1 MGTSQSSPGPG
12 GSSPLV
18 PPWADDEPQKP
29 LPTPPGARFKPFR
42 ESLGKFLKTNDQSYL
57 RSALGHYARKGT
69 GGGSLA
75 SRRLGSVTSAG
86 ARLYGMLSSLA
97 ESKVPPDVSID
108 LDNLKGQ
115 PCDIAID
122 IITQSLATNDGD
134 TGKIRVA
141 MNHALVE
148 ALDGVVFFDPTN
160 ITDDII
166 ISIMINYLSEAI
178 FLQIVND
185 AGKIPWT
192 KPEKMTQIAIA
203 ENTLR
208 ELIKVLV
215 DKNMATRLKLKKNT
229 RTFTKQEMKT
239 LQIEVIKIVWREW
252 EGYQ

>member
-1 MGTSQSSPGPG
+1 MGTSQSSSGPG
-12 GSSPLV
+12 GNSPLV

-29 LPTPPGARFKPFR
+29 LPTPPRARFKPFR

-75 SRRLGSVTSAG
+75 SRRLGSVTNAG
-86 ARLYGMLSSLA
+86 ATLYGVLSSLA

-108 LDNLKGQ
+108 LDDLKGQ

-122 IITQSLATNDGD
+122 IITRSLATNDGD
-134 TGKIRVA
+134 TDKIRVA

-148 ALDGVVFFDPTN
+148 ALDGIVFFDPTN
-160 ITDDII
+160 ITDEII
-166 ISIMINYLSEAI
+166 ISTMINYLSEAI

-185 AGKIPWT
+185 AGKRPWT
-192 KPEKMTQIAIA
+192 KPETMTQIAIA
-203 ENTLR
+203 ENTLM
-208 ELIKVLV
+208 ELIKVIV
-215 DKNMATRLKLKKNT
+215 DKNMAPRLKKNT
-229 RTFTKQEMKT
+229 RTFTKQEIKT
-239 LQIEVIKIVWREW
+239 LQSEVIKIVWREW

>member
-1 MGTSQSSPGPG
+1 MGTSQSSSGPG
-12 GSSPLV
+12 GNSPLV

-29 LPTPPGARFKPFR
+29 LPTPPRVRFKPFR

-57 RSALGHYARKGT
+57 RTALGHYARKGT
-69 GGGSLA
+69 GGGELA

-97 ESKVPPDVSID
+97 ESKVPPEISID
-108 LDNLKGQ
+108 LDSLKGQ
-115 PCDIAID
+115 PYDIAID
-122 IITQSLATNDGD
+122 IITRSLAKDDGD
-134 TGKIRVA
+134 TEKIRVA

-148 ALDGVVFFDPTN
+148 ALDGIAVFDPTN

-166 ISIMINYLSEAI
+166 ITIMINYLSEAI

-185 AGKIPWT
+185 AGKRPWT
-192 KPEKMTQIAIA
+192 KPETATQIAIA

-208 ELIKVLV
+208 ELIKVIV
-215 DKNMATRLKLKKNT
+215 DKNMAPRLKKNI
-229 RTFTKQEMKT
+229 RTFTKQEMII
-239 LQIEVIKIVWREW
+239 LQREVIKIVWREW

>member
-1 MGTSQSSPGPG
+1 MGTSQSSSGPN
-12 GSSPLV
+12 SNSPLV

-29 LPTPPGARFKPFR
+29 LPTPPSARFKPFR
-42 ESLGKFLKTNDQSYL
+42 ESLGKYLKTNDQSYL
-57 RSALGHYARKGT
+57 ISALGHYARKGT
-69 GGGSLA
+69 GGGTLA

-115 PCDIAID
+115 PFDIAID
-122 IITQSLATNDGD
+122 IITRSLITNDGD
-134 TGKIRVA
+134 ADKIRVA

-166 ISIMINYLSEAI
+166 ISTMINYLSEAI

-185 AGKIPWT
+185 SGKSPWKKAVT
-192 KPEKMTQIAIA
+192 TTQFAIA
-203 ENTLR
+203 ENALR
-208 ELIKVLV
+208 EIIKVIV
-215 DKNMATRLKLKKNT
+215 DKNMAPRLKNDT
-229 RTFTKQEMKT
+229 RTFTKKEIKT
-239 LQIEVIKIVWREW
+239 LQSEVIKIVWKEW
-252 EGYQ
+252 EE

>member
-1 MGTSQSSPGPG
+1 MGTSQSSSGPG

-42 ESLGKFLKTNDQSYL
+42 RSLGRFLKTNNQSDL
-57 RSALGHYARKGT
+57 RLALGYYASKGT
-69 GGGSLA
+69 GGGDLA
-75 SRRLGSVTSAG
+75 SRRLGSVTNAG
-86 ARLYGMLSSLA
+86 ATLYGMLSSLA

-122 IITQSLATNDGD
+122 IITRSLATNDGD
-134 TGKIRVA
+134 TEKIRVA

-148 ALDGVVFFDPTN
+148 ALDGIAVFDPTN

-166 ISIMINYLSEAI
+166 ITIMINYLSEAI
-178 FLQIVND
+178 FLQIVMD
-185 AGKIPWT
+185 AGKAWT
-192 KPEKMTQIAIA
+192 NAETATQAVIA

-208 ELIKVLV
+208 ELIKVIV
-215 DKNMATRLKLKKNT
+215 DKNMAPRLKKNT

-239 LQIEVIKIVWREW
+239 LQREVIKIVWREW

>member
-1 MGTSQSSPGPG
+1 MGTSQSSSGPG

-29 LPTPPGARFKPFR
+29 LPTPPHARFKPFR
-42 ESLGKFLKTNDQSYL
+42 QYLGRFLKTNNQSDL
-57 RSALGHYARKGT
+57 KSALGHYASKGT
-69 GGGSLA
+69 GGGGIA
-75 SRRLGSVTSAG
+75 SRRFGSVTNAG
-86 ARLYGMLSSLA
+86 ATLYGMLSSLA
-97 ESKVPPDVSID
+97 ESKVPPDALID

-122 IITQSLATNDGD
+122 IITRSLATDDGD
-134 TGKIRVA
+134 AEKIRVA

-148 ALDGVVFFDPTN
+148 ALDGIAVFDPTN

-166 ISIMINYLSEAI
+166 ITIMINYLSEAV
-178 FLQIVND
+178 FLQIVMD
-185 AGKIPWT
+185 AGKAWT
-192 KPEKMTQIAIA
+192 NAETATQAITA

-208 ELIKVLV
+208 ELIKVIV
-215 DKNMATRLKLKKNT
+215 DKNMAPRLKKNT

-239 LQIEVIKIVWREW
+239 LQREVIKIVWIEW

>member
-1 MGTSQSSPGPG
+1 MGTSQSSSGPG

-42 ESLGKFLKTNDQSYL
+42 QSLGRFLKTNNQSDL
-57 RSALGHYARKGT
+57 RSALGHYASKGT
-69 GGGSLA
+69 GGGGLA
-75 SRRLGSVTSAG
+75 SRRLGSVTNAG
-86 ARLYGMLSSLA
+86 ATLYGMLASLA

-108 LDNLKGQ
+108 LDDLRGQ

-122 IITQSLATNDGD
+122 IITRSLATNDGD
-134 TGKIRVA
+134 TEKIRVA
-141 MNHALVE
+141 MNHAFVD
-148 ALDGVVFFDPTN
+148 ALDGIAVFDPTN

-166 ISIMINYLSEAI
+166 ITIMINYLSEAV
-178 FLQIVND
+178 FLQIVMD
-185 AGKIPWT
+185 AGEAWT
-192 KPEKMTQIAIA
+192 NAETATQVVTA

-208 ELIKVLV
+208 ELIKVIV
-215 DKNMATRLKLKKNT
+215 DKNMAPRLKKNT

-239 LQIEVIKIVWREW
+239 LQREVIKIVWIEW

>member
-1 MGTSQSSPGPG
+1 MGTSQSSSGPG

-29 LPTPPGARFKPFR
+29 LPTPPSARFAPFR
-42 ESLGKFLKTNDQSYL
+42 RSLGRFLKTNNQSDL
-57 RSALGHYARKGT
+57 RSALSHYASKGT
-69 GGGSLA
+69 GGGDLA
-75 SRRLGSVTSAG
+75 SRRLGSVTNAG
-86 ARLYGMLSSLA
+86 ATLYGMLSSLA
-97 ESKVPPDVSID
+97 ESKVPPDVLID

-122 IITQSLATNDGD
+122 IITRSLATNDGD
-134 TGKIRVA
+134 TEKIRVA

-148 ALDGVVFFDPTN
+148 ALDGIAVFDPTN

-166 ISIMINYLSEAI
+166 ITIMINYLSEAV
-178 FLQIVND
+178 FLQIVMD
-185 AGKIPWT
+185 AGKAWT
-192 KPEKMTQIAIA
+192 NAETATQAVTA

-208 ELIKVLV
+208 ELIKVIV
-215 DKNMATRLKLKKNT
+215 DKNMAPRLKKNT

-239 LQIEVIKIVWREW
+239 LQREVIKIAWKEW

>member
-1 MGTSQSSPGPG
+1 MGTSQSSSGPG

-29 LPTPPGARFKPFR
+29 LPKPLSARFAAFR
-42 ESLGKFLKTNDQSYL
+42 RSLGRFLKTNNQSYL

-69 GGGSLA
+69 GGGDLA

-97 ESKVPPDVSID
+97 ESKVPPDVLID
-108 LDNLKGQ
+108 LDDLKGQ

-122 IITQSLATNDGD
+122 IITRSLATSDGD
-134 TGKIRVA
+134 ADKIRVA

-148 ALDGVVFFDPTN
+148 ALDGIVFFDPTK
-160 ITDDII
+160 ITDEII
-166 ISIMINYLSEAI
+166 ISTMINYLSEVI
-178 FLQIVND
+178 FLQIVMD

-192 KPEKMTQIAIA
+192 KAETATQIAIA
-203 ENTLR
+203 ENTLM
-208 ELIKVLV
+208 ELIKVIV
-215 DKNMATRLKLKKNT
+215 DKNMAPRLKKNT
-229 RTFTKQEMKT
+229 RTFTKQEIKT
-239 LQIEVIKIVWREW
+239 LQSEVIKIVWREW

>member
-1 MGTSQSSPGPG
+1 MGTSQSSSGPG

-29 LPTPPGARFKPFR
+29 LPIPPRARFKPFR
-42 ESLGKFLKTNDQSYL
+42 QSLGRFLKTNNQSDL
-57 RSALGHYARKGT
+57 KSALYNYAQKGT
-69 GGGSLA
+69 GGGGIA
-75 SRRLGSVTSAG
+75 SRRLGSATNAG
-86 ARLYGMLSSLA
+86 ARLYRLLSSLA
-97 ESKVPPDVSID
+97 ESKVPPDVLID

-122 IITQSLATNDGD
+122 IITRSLATNDGD
-134 TGKIRVA
+134 TEKIRVA

-148 ALDGVVFFDPTN
+148 ALDGIAVFDPTN

-166 ISIMINYLSEAI
+166 ITIMINYLSEVV
-178 FLQIVND
+178 FLQIVMD
-185 AGKIPWT
+185 AGKAWT
-192 KPEKMTQIAIA
+192 NAETATQAVTV

-208 ELIKVLV
+208 ELIKVIV
-215 DKNMATRLKLKKNT
+215 DKNMAPRLKKNT

-239 LQIEVIKIVWREW
+239 LQREVIKIVWREW

>member
-1 MGTSQSSPGPG
+1 MGTSQSSSGPG

-29 LPTPPGARFKPFR
+29 LPTPPHARFKPFR
-42 ESLGKFLKTNDQSYL
+42 QSLGRFLKTNNQSDL
-57 RSALGHYARKGT
+57 KSAIGHYARKGT
-69 GGGSLA
+69 GGGDLA

-97 ESKVPPDVSID
+97 ESKVPPDVLID
-108 LDNLKGQ
+108 LDDLKGQ

-122 IITQSLATNDGD
+122 IITRSLATNDGD
-134 TGKIRVA
+134 TEKIRVA

-148 ALDGVVFFDPTN
+148 ALDGIVVFDPTN

-166 ISIMINYLSEAI
+166 ITIMINYLSEAV
-178 FLQIVND
+178 FLQIVMD
-185 AGKIPWT
+185 AGKAWT
-192 KPEKMTQIAIA
+192 NAETATQAVTA

-208 ELIKVLV
+208 ELIKVIV
-215 DKNMATRLKLKKNT
+215 DKNMAPRLKKNT

-239 LQIEVIKIVWREW
+239 LQREVIKIVWIEW

>member
-29 LPTPPGARFKPFR
+29 LPTPPGARFKSFR

-57 RSALGHYARKGT
+57 RSALGHYASKGT
-69 GGGSLA
+69 GGGDLA
-75 SRRLGSVTSAG
+75 SRRLGSVTNAG

-115 PCDIAID
+115 PCDIAIG

-134 TGKIRVA
+134 ASKIRTA

-148 ALDGVVFFDPTN
+148 ALDGIVFFDPTN

-166 ISIMINYLSEAI
+166 ISTMINYLSEAI
-178 FLQIVND
+178 FLQIVTD
-185 AGKIPWT
+185 GGKSPWR
-192 KPEKMTQIAIA
+192 KPETTTQIAIA
-203 ENTLR
+203 ENTLM
-208 ELIKVLV
+208 ELIKVIV
-215 DKNMATRLKLKKNT
+215 DKNMAPRLKKNT

-239 LQIEVIKIVWREW
+239 LQREVIKIVWKEW
-252 EGYQ
+252 EGYR